1 MTIAYIDQISD
12 LTAYA
17 VLGAMI
23 DAGAVPNDID
33 EAVRRHTGI
42 DIRVAL
48 SRSERSGESVIVTE
62 MSGDATGIQLSQE
75 DMPRFAAANS
85 AMERLTQ
92 SWMEYWATRDDGAL
106 STQQRLE
113 FVAAIAAVECVEL
126 LGIDR
131 IYATSLTIP
140 RGLEAAP
147 GELLKVAAGLP
158 VQFVEHPL
166 PASAVGIMTVIALV
180 DQYSNPPPLTLR
192 HVGCGASGQTDGGV
206 QGLLR
211 LSIGEIAPASDHPN
225 EDTVMVVESN
235 IDDMNPQNYGHVMDL
250 LFEAGALDV
259 TVTPVIMKKGRPG
272 NLLSVL
278 IDRPGLESVTSVIL
292 RETTTIGVRTHSV
305 RRVILDRHIVEAST
319 RFGTI
324 RIKVVRHGT
333 LVRFTPEYDDCR
345 EAARAFEL
353 PIAEVQ
359 QEARRVADN
368 MDLDTLL

>member
-1 MTIAYIDQISD
+1 
-12 LTAYA
+12 
-17 VLGAMI
+17 
-23 DAGAVPNDID
+23 
-33 EAVRRHTGI
+33 
-42 DIRVAL
+42 
-48 SRSERSGESVIVTE
+48 
-62 MSGDATGIQLSQE
+62 
-75 DMPRFAAANS
+75 
-85 AMERLTQ
+85 
-92 SWMEYWATRDDGAL
+92 
-106 STQQRLE
+106 
-113 FVAAIAAVECVEL
+113 
-126 LGIDR
+126 
-131 IYATSLTIP
+131 
-140 RGLEAAP
+140 
-147 GELLKVAAGLP
+147 
-158 VQFVEHPL
+158 
-166 PASAVGIMTVIALV
+166 
-180 DQYSNPPPLTLR
+180 
-192 HVGCGASGQTDGGV
+192 
-206 QGLLR
+206 
-211 LSIGEIAPASDHPN
+211 
-225 EDTVMVVESN
+225 MVVESN